1 MLQISGSEAT
11 KFLAAAIFFHFFLQA
26 ARVTFLLQISGS
38 VFSSWQNR
46 KPTSF
51 FVVLSFLVGVL
62 VMLSH
67 PV

>member
-38 VFSSWQNR
+38 VFFVLAKQ
-46 KPTSF
+46 KTYEF
-51 FVVLSFLVGVL
+51 FRG
-62 VMLSH
+62 
-67 PV
+67 P